1 MKFRIY
7 DELSG
12 IKSYEGRINN
22 NWILFE
28 YDNKNDVI
36 ISKKKNSIQ
45 SKKLQEQKLIPNKKL
60 VFDKIEKSL
69 FDRVGTGVF
78 LSLFISFMFTVI
90 FQSYVSDYKLS
101 FFGFTIALMLVSVG
115 LYITIK
121 LKDALETNEK
131 N

>member
-1 MKFRIY
+1 M
-7 DELSG
+7 
-12 IKSYEGRINN
+12 
-22 NWILFE
+22 
-28 YDNKNDVI
+28 
-36 ISKKKNSIQ
+36 
-45 SKKLQEQKLIPNKKL
+45 
-60 VFDKIEKSL
+60 FDKIEKSL

-131 N
+131 SYISEKIVNTILDSKLVVVVIIFMLLIKLFIL

>member
-1 MKFRIY
+1 MIFFLFSLISLITLILK
-7 DELSG
+7 
-12 IKSYEGRINN
+12 GRIM
-22 NWILFE
+22 FE
-28 YDNKNDVI
+28 
-36 ISKKKNSIQ
+36 
-45 SKKLQEQKLIPNKKL
+45 
-60 VFDKIEKSL
+60 KIEKSL

-131 N
+131 S

>member
-1 MKFRIY
+1 M
-7 DELSG
+7 
-12 IKSYEGRINN
+12 
-22 NWILFE
+22 FE
-28 YDNKNDVI
+28 
-36 ISKKKNSIQ
+36 
-45 SKKLQEQKLIPNKKL
+45 
-60 VFDKIEKSL
+60 KIEKSL
-69 FDRVGTGVF
+69 FDRVGTDVF

-131 N
+131 S

>member
-1 MKFRIY
+1 MFFFLFSLISLITLILK
-7 DELSG
+7 
-12 IKSYEGRINN
+12 GRIM
-22 NWILFE
+22 FE
-28 YDNKNDVI
+28 
-36 ISKKKNSIQ
+36 
-45 SKKLQEQKLIPNKKL
+45 
-60 VFDKIEKSL
+60 KIEKSL

-131 N
+131 S

>member
-1 MKFRIY
+1 LIFFLFTLISLITLILK
-7 DELSG
+7 
-12 IKSYEGRINN
+12 GRIM
-22 NWILFE
+22 FE
-28 YDNKNDVI
+28 
-36 ISKKKNSIQ
+36 
-45 SKKLQEQKLIPNKKL
+45 
-60 VFDKIEKSL
+60 KIEKSL

-131 N
+131 S

>member
-1 MKFRIY
+1 MIFFLFTLISLITLILK
-7 DELSG
+7 
-12 IKSYEGRINN
+12 GRIM
-22 NWILFE
+22 FE
-28 YDNKNDVI
+28 
-36 ISKKKNSIQ
+36 
-45 SKKLQEQKLIPNKKL
+45 
-60 VFDKIEKSL
+60 KIEKSL

-131 N
+131 S

>member
-1 MKFRIY
+1 MIFFLFSLISLITLILK
-7 DELSG
+7 
-12 IKSYEGRINN
+12 GRIM
-22 NWILFE
+22 FE
-28 YDNKNDVI
+28 
-36 ISKKKNSIQ
+36 
-45 SKKLQEQKLIPNKKL
+45 
-60 VFDKIEKSL
+60 KIEKSL
-69 FDRVGTGVF
+69 LDRVGTGVF

-131 N
+131 S

>member
-1 MKFRIY
+1 MFFFLFLLISLITLILK
-7 DELSG
+7 
-12 IKSYEGRINN
+12 GRIM
-22 NWILFE
+22 FE
-28 YDNKNDVI
+28 
-36 ISKKKNSIQ
+36 
-45 SKKLQEQKLIPNKKL
+45 
-60 VFDKIEKSL
+60 KIEKSL

-131 N
+131 S

>member
-1 MKFRIY
+1 M
-7 DELSG
+7 
-12 IKSYEGRINN
+12 
-22 NWILFE
+22 FE
-28 YDNKNDVI
+28 
-36 ISKKKNSIQ
+36 
-45 SKKLQEQKLIPNKKL
+45 
-60 VFDKIEKSL
+60 KIEKSL
-69 FDRVGTGVF
+69 LDRVGTGVF

-131 N
+131 S

>member
-1 MKFRIY
+1 M
-7 DELSG
+7 
-12 IKSYEGRINN
+12 
-22 NWILFE
+22 FE
-28 YDNKNDVI
+28 
-36 ISKKKNSIQ
+36 
-45 SKKLQEQKLIPNKKL
+45 
-60 VFDKIEKSL
+60 KIEKSL
-69 FDRVGTGVF
+69 FDRVGTDVF

>member
-1 MKFRIY
+1 M
-7 DELSG
+7 
-12 IKSYEGRINN
+12 
-22 NWILFE
+22 FE
-28 YDNKNDVI
+28 
-36 ISKKKNSIQ
+36 
-45 SKKLQEQKLIPNKKL
+45 
-60 VFDKIEKSL
+60 KIEKSL

-90 FQSYVSDYKLS
+90 FLSYVSDYKLS

-131 N
+131 S

>member
-1 MKFRIY
+1 MIFFLFSLISLITLILK
-7 DELSG
+7 
-12 IKSYEGRINN
+12 GRIM
-22 NWILFE
+22 FE
-28 YDNKNDVI
+28 
-36 ISKKKNSIQ
+36 
-45 SKKLQEQKLIPNKKL
+45 
-60 VFDKIEKSL
+60 KIEKSL

>member
-1 MKFRIY
+1 MIFFLFALISLITLILK
-7 DELSG
+7 
-12 IKSYEGRINN
+12 GRIM
-22 NWILFE
+22 FE
-28 YDNKNDVI
+28 
-36 ISKKKNSIQ
+36 
-45 SKKLQEQKLIPNKKL
+45 
-60 VFDKIEKSL
+60 KIEKSL

-131 N
+131 S

>member
-1 MKFRIY
+1 MIFFLFSLIS
-7 DELSG
+7 L
-12 IKSYEGRINN
+12 ITLILNGRIM
-22 NWILFE
+22 FE
-28 YDNKNDVI
+28 
-36 ISKKKNSIQ
+36 
-45 SKKLQEQKLIPNKKL
+45 
-60 VFDKIEKSL
+60 KIEKSL

-131 N
+131 S

>member
-1 MKFRIY
+1 MIFFLFSLISLITLILK
-7 DELSG
+7 
-12 IKSYEGRINN
+12 GRIM
-22 NWILFE
+22 
-28 YDNKNDVI
+28 
-36 ISKKKNSIQ
+36 
-45 SKKLQEQKLIPNKKL
+45 
-60 VFDKIEKSL
+60 FDKIEKSL

-131 N
+131 S

>member
-1 MKFRIY
+1 MIY
-7 DELSG
+7 FLFSL
-12 IKSYEGRINN
+12 ISLITLILKGRIM
-22 NWILFE
+22 FE
-28 YDNKNDVI
+28 
-36 ISKKKNSIQ
+36 
-45 SKKLQEQKLIPNKKL
+45 
-60 VFDKIEKSL
+60 KIEKSL

-131 N
+131 S

>member
-1 MKFRIY
+1 M
-7 DELSG
+7 
-12 IKSYEGRINN
+12 
-22 NWILFE
+22 FE
-28 YDNKNDVI
+28 
-36 ISKKKNSIQ
+36 
-45 SKKLQEQKLIPNKKL
+45 
-60 VFDKIEKSL
+60 KIEKSL

>member
-1 MKFRIY
+1 MFFFLFSLISLITLILK
-7 DELSG
+7 
-12 IKSYEGRINN
+12 GRIM
-22 NWILFE
+22 FE
-28 YDNKNDVI
+28 
-36 ISKKKNSIQ
+36 
-45 SKKLQEQKLIPNKKL
+45 
-60 VFDKIEKSL
+60 KIEKSL

-115 LYITIK
+115 MFITIK

-131 N
+131 S

>member
-1 MKFRIY
+1 MIFFLFSLISLITLIPK
-7 DELSG
+7 
-12 IKSYEGRINN
+12 GRIM
-22 NWILFE
+22 FE
-28 YDNKNDVI
+28 
-36 ISKKKNSIQ
+36 
-45 SKKLQEQKLIPNKKL
+45 
-60 VFDKIEKSL
+60 KIEKSL

-131 N
+131 S